1 MFWYSLQLLSKVFL
15 ILGKLQRRDRNVHLS
30 SHKLP
35 AILVRVWGTGWC
47 SWLRH
52 CATSRKVAGSIPDD
66 VIGILHW
73 HNASCRTMAL
83 GSTRPLTETSTRN
96 ISWGVK
102 AAGAYGWQPYHLHV
116 PIVLKSGSLNLL
128 QPSGPVQACNGIA
141 LPLPLHSLQLTTLTI
156 NYPQQRDISSYCR
169 LQTCTQ
175 KYCTSHGGVPSTVS
189 LFYFATNSEF
199 AVNKFCRE
207 TFWKEA

>member
-141 LPLPLHSLQLTTLTI
+141 LPFFTLFVRVQSNFNFLDRFFHQSSHIKFHS
-156 NYPQQRDISSYCR
+156 NPSSGSRVVACG
-169 LQTCTQ
+169 QTDRHD
-175 KYCTSHGGVPSTVS
+175 KATS
-189 LFYFATNSEF
+189 NSRFFQCCER
-199 AVNKFCRE
+199 A
-207 TFWKEA
+207 